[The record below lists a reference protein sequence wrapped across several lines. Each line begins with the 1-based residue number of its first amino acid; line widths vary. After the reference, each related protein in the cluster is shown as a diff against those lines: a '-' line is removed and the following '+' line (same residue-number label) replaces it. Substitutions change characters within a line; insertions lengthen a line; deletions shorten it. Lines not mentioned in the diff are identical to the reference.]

1 MSQSSEII
9 GTNIIASYVKHL
21 PNSAGVYRM
30 LDENSN
36 VLYVGK
42 ALNLKNRVKNYTSFK
57 GNSNRICRMIS
68 STRSMEFVQT
78 NSESE
83 ALLLEANMIKRYK
96 PQFNVLMRDDKG
108 FPYILITD
116 DNKAPELK
124 KHRGVRNIK
133 GQYFGPFAS
142 GNAVNTTIDILQ
154 RAFLLRNCSNSYYAN
169 RTRPCLQ
176 YQIKRCSAP
185 CTGEISQE
193 NYAKLADDACNFL
206 RGKSNKIQQTLA
218 KQMGKAAQ
226 DQDYEGAAILRD
238 RIAAL
243 AHIRSKNDMRA
254 IHVNEAD
261 IFAIYKQAGQFC
273 VQVFFYRAFQNWG
286 NHAFYPRADGSL
298 SESEVLSA
306 FISQFYESRMP
317 PKLLLLSHD
326 LLENTLLEQA
336 LSISLDSKVTI
347 VKPKMGEK
355 YSLISNALNNAKEAL
370 GRKLSHNLAQKKLLE
385 GMAETFALDKTP
397 RRIEVYDNSHI
408 SGTNA
413 IGAMIVAGAEGFAKK
428 QYRTF
433 NIKSETIT
441 PGDDFGMMEE
451 VLSRRF
457 ARLAKQQKE
466 EIEKQNDENVMPDYP
481 DVMLIDGGK
490 GQLSAVAKSLKEYDL
505 PFEITLIAI
514 AKGEDRNAGKE
525 TFHMLNKKPMKLEAG
540 SPVLYFVQRLRD
552 EAHRFAI
559 GTHRAKRKK
568 AMIKNPL
575 DEISGIGA
583 ARKKAL
589 LNHFGSAK
597 ATSRASLSDLKSI
610 DGISASLAKKIHD
623 HFRTT

>member
-1 MSQSSEII
+1 MNQSSEII
-9 GTNIIASYVKHL
+9 GTKIIATYVKNL

-42 ALNLKNRVKNYTSFK
+42 ALSLKKRVKNYTSFK

-68 STRSMEFVQT
+68 ATRSMEFVQT

-108 FPYILITD
+108 FPYILITND
-116 DNKAPELK
+116 HQAPELK

-154 RAFLLRNCSNSYYAN
+154 RAFLLRNCSNSYFAN

-193 NYAKLADDACNFL
+193 NYAKLADDACDFL
-206 RGKSNKIQQTLA
+206 RGKSNKIQQELA
-218 KQMGKAAQ
+218 KQMTEAAQ
-226 DQDYEGAAILRD
+226 NQDYEAAAILRD

-243 AHIRSKNDMRA
+243 AHIRSKNDMSA
-254 IHVNEAD
+254 THVNEAD

-298 SESEVLSA
+298 NESEVLSA
-306 FISQFYESRMP
+306 FISQFYENRMP
-317 PKLLLLSHD
+317 PKLVLVSHD
-326 LLENTLLEQA
+326 LLEKNLLEQA
-336 LSISLDSKVTI
+336 LSISLDSKVAI
-347 VKPKMGEK
+347 IKPKKGEK
-355 YSLISNALNNAKEAL
+355 HSLISNALNNAKQAL

-385 GMAETFALDKTP
+385 GMAEAFALDKTP

-413 IGAMIVAGAEGFAKK
+413 IGAMIVAGIEGFAKK

-441 PGDDFGMMEE
+441 PGDDFGMMSE

-457 ARLAKQQKE
+457 ARLAKQQKL
-466 EIEKQNDENVMPDYP
+466 EIEKQQSENGIPDYP

-490 GQLSAVAKSLKEYDL
+490 GQLSAVAKSLKEYNL

-525 TFHMLNKKPMKLEAG
+525 TFYMLNKKPMKLEAG

-559 GTHRAKRKK
+559 GTHRAKRNKQ
-568 AMIKNPL
+568 MIKNPL

-583 ARKKAL
+583 SRKKAL

-597 ATSRASLSDLKSI
+597 ATSRASFSDLKNI
-610 DGISASLAKKIHD
+610 EGISAALAKKIHD
-623 HFRTT
+623 HFRNT